1 MENTELTFTFTIQEA
16 NTLLMALQ
24 EIPAKVANP
33 LTAKIQQQAQPQ
45 LPNLIGAVCI
55 QYHVCLPPHRQR
67 SRPHQPHH

>member
-1 MENTELTFTFTIQEA
+1 MENTELNFTFTIQEA

-45 LPNLIGAVCI
+45 LPKPESEAPSLEV
-55 QYHVCLPPHRQR
+55 VK
-67 SRPHQPHH
+67 

>member
-45 LPNLIGAVCI
+45 LPKPEGEAPNLEV
-55 QYHVCLPPHRQR
+55 VR
-67 SRPHQPHH
+67 

>member
-45 LPNLIGAVCI
+45 LPKPESEAPNLEV
-55 QYHVCLPPHRQR
+55 VK
-67 SRPHQPHH
+67 

>member
-1 MENTELTFTFTIQEA
+1 MENTELNFTFTVQEA

-45 LPNLIGAVCI
+45 LPKPESEAPSLEV
-55 QYHVCLPPHRQR
+55 VK
-67 SRPHQPHH
+67 

>member
-45 LPNLIGAVCI
+45 LPKPEGEAPSARRKIRVHNRI
-55 QYHVCLPPHRQR
+55 
-67 SRPHQPHH
+67 

>member
-1 MENTELTFTFTIQEA
+1 MENTELNFTFTVQEA

-45 LPNLIGAVCI
+45 LPKPEGETPNLEV
-55 QYHVCLPPHRQR
+55 VK
-67 SRPHQPHH
+67 

>member
-45 LPNLIGAVCI
+45 LPKPESEAPSLEV
-55 QYHVCLPPHRQR
+55 VK
-67 SRPHQPHH
+67 

>member
-1 MENTELTFTFTIQEA
+1 MENTELTFTFTVQEA

-45 LPNLIGAVCI
+45 LPKPESEAPSLEV
-55 QYHVCLPPHRQR
+55 VK
-67 SRPHQPHH
+67 

>member
-1 MENTELTFTFTIQEA
+1 MENTELTFTFTVQEA

-45 LPNLIGAVCI
+45 LPKPESEAPNLEV
-55 QYHVCLPPHRQR
+55 VK
-67 SRPHQPHH
+67 

>member
-45 LPNLIGAVCI
+45 LPKPEGETPNLEV
-55 QYHVCLPPHRQR
+55 VK
-67 SRPHQPHH
+67 